1 MARLWYALVPPYS
14 VRVLDML
21 ILSMTALKTKDKAD
35 IFNQPYPYIDSGSRD
50 KVSNLFN
57 DIFKFCH

>member
-1 MARLWYALVPPYS
+1 MMDLRAS
-14 VRVLDML
+14 
-21 ILSMTALKTKDKAD
+21 DKAD

-57 DIFKFCH
+57 HIFKFCH